1 MIITIGFV
9 CLIGWVVG
17 AWVPWWVIAA
27 MWCGYL
33 IDLCRSKESSLE
45 MIIASVPWGIFLIIT
60 SLSGFI
66 FGDVAFIDIW
76 EFIVMLFTGGK

>member
-1 MIITIGFV
+1 MVITIGFV
-9 CLIGWVVG
+9 CLIGWLVG
-17 AWVPWWVIAA
+17 AWVPWWIVLV

-45 MIIASVPWGIFLIIT
+45 LIVDSVPWLIFLLIT

-66 FGDVAFIDIW
+66 FGDVTFVDIW
-76 EFIVMLFTGGK
+76 EFVKMAVSGGK